1 MIDATLAERRSNNK
15 MARLET
21 MAGAWLVNLLLSA
34 VVGFF
39 ATGLVGLTLS
49 LIVSLLFW
57 SRSCDSLGAYA
68 VGLRYEQGNG
78 SRAAGIK
85 LMASSGI
92 LQYVIYFLSGGV
104 GVIVDTL
111 MVLGSTRRQGM
122 AGMIFGIYPIENSSI
137 IPSFL
142 GVLRP
147 SSDDPDDSE

>member
-49 LIVSLLFW
+49 LIVNLLFW

-68 VGLRYEQGNG
+68 VGLRYEQATK
-78 SRAAGIK
+78 RAAGIK

-92 LQYVIYFLSGGV
+92 IQYVIYFLSGGV
-104 GVIVDTL
+104 GVIVDTF

-122 AGMIFGIYPIENSSI
+122 AGMIFGIYPIENSSS

-147 SSDDPDDSE
+147 NSDDPDDSE